1 MSIVYFNINIQIHG
15 LKIDEQEV
23 AENFL
28 TGQIR
33 EATKAALKGNNASL
47 FNFRDEFESDIEVD
61 VTDFAGIAEHPCNQ
75 NGGG

>member
-1 MSIVYFNINIQIHG
+1 MSIVYLNINIQIHG
-15 LKIDEQEV
+15 LKIDEQEA

-28 TGQIR
+28 TGWIK
-33 EATKAALKGNNASL
+33 AGTLAALTGFNADL

-75 NGGG
+75 NRGG